1 MKITV
6 RCMKATSKSE
16 PPAAELFNSPPFAAE
31 VRFCIET
38 QPRFAYTPGVRNS
51 PVFSVPDMLAPGTR
65 LLTITAV
72 ILPTCPPK
80 KVSKM
85 SISQEHKQAI
95 ISEFATK
102 PGDTG
107 SPEVQIAVLTAE
119 IQAVTEHLQ
128 THPKD
133 YAGRRGLLS
142 KVSRRRQLLDYLKRN
157 SLGKYQSIIGRLN
170 IRK

>member
-1 MKITV
+1 
-6 RCMKATSKSE
+6 
-16 PPAAELFNSPPFAAE
+16 
-31 VRFCIET
+31 
-38 QPRFAYTPGVRNS
+38 
-51 PVFSVPDMLAPGTR
+51 
-65 LLTITAV
+65 
-72 ILPTCPPK
+72 
-80 KVSKM
+80 M
-85 SISQEHKQAI
+85 SISPELRSKI
-95 ISEFATK
+95 FAEYGTK

-142 KVSRRRQLLDYLKRN
+142 KVSRRRQLLDYLKGK
-157 SLGKYQSIIGRLN
+157 SLDKYVAIISRLN

>member
-1 MKITV
+1 
-6 RCMKATSKSE
+6 
-16 PPAAELFNSPPFAAE
+16 
-31 VRFCIET
+31 
-38 QPRFAYTPGVRNS
+38 
-51 PVFSVPDMLAPGTR
+51 
-65 LLTITAV
+65 
-72 ILPTCPPK
+72 
-80 KVSKM
+80 M

-95 ISEFATK
+95 IGEFATR

-119 IQAVTEHLQ
+119 TQAVTEHLQ

-157 SLGKYQSIIGRLN
+157 SIEKYQAIIGRLN

>member
-1 MKITV
+1 
-6 RCMKATSKSE
+6 
-16 PPAAELFNSPPFAAE
+16 
-31 VRFCIET
+31 
-38 QPRFAYTPGVRNS
+38 
-51 PVFSVPDMLAPGTR
+51 
-65 LLTITAV
+65 
-72 ILPTCPPK
+72 
-80 KVSKM
+80 M
-85 SISQEHKQAI
+85 SIPQDQKNRI
-95 ISEFATK
+95 IAEFGTK

-142 KVSRRRQLLDYLKRN
+142 KVSRRRQLLDYLKSK
-157 SLGKYQSIIGRLN
+157 SLDKYVAIITKLN

>member
-1 MKITV
+1 
-6 RCMKATSKSE
+6 
-16 PPAAELFNSPPFAAE
+16 
-31 VRFCIET
+31 
-38 QPRFAYTPGVRNS
+38 
-51 PVFSVPDMLAPGTR
+51 
-65 LLTITAV
+65 
-72 ILPTCPPK
+72 
-80 KVSKM
+80 M

-95 ISEFATK
+95 IGEFATR

-157 SLGKYQSIIGRLN
+157 SIEKYQAIIGRLN

>member
-1 MKITV
+1 
-6 RCMKATSKSE
+6 
-16 PPAAELFNSPPFAAE
+16 
-31 VRFCIET
+31 
-38 QPRFAYTPGVRNS
+38 
-51 PVFSVPDMLAPGTR
+51 
-65 LLTITAV
+65 
-72 ILPTCPPK
+72 
-80 KVSKM
+80 M
-85 SISQEHKQAI
+85 SISQEHKQSI
-95 ISEFATK
+95 IAEFATR

-133 YAGRRGLLS
+133 YSGRRGLLS

-157 SLGKYQSIIGRLN
+157 SLEKYQAIIGRLN